1 MCQLMTN
8 PSLKI
13 AKHDIVCYK
22 LLKQWESGAYVTYYQ
37 NYLVKLGKM
46 YEEDLSKF
54 DEIVIPSKY
63 LSPYSH
69 VIEGGG
75 FHLFTDDF
83 ELFNNLWYFSSD
95 NLIMAE
101 CTVPAG
107 TLYYEGEFKILT
119 GYVGRTI
126 VSQKMRIDHVYDKF
140 EFCEK
145 VKKRHK
151 VL

>member
-1 MCQLMTN
+1 MTN

-37 NYLVKLGKM
+37 DYLVKLGKM

-75 FHLFTDDF
+75 FHSFVDF
-83 ELFNNLWYFSSD
+83 EEALSYFRAIQSHFPLIFEIVLAEGIIPKNSLYCTGGMKHDSSLRNYFSH
-95 NLIMAE
+95 
-101 CTVPAG
+101 
-107 TLYYEGEFKILT
+107 KI
-119 GYVGRTI
+119 I
-126 VSQKMRIDHVYDKF
+126 VKNVLLPN
-140 EFCEK
+140 
-145 VKKRHK
+145 KR
-151 VL
+151 V